1 MILCVIGIGIFI
13 VISMIGIVV
22 YDLLKNRRMD
32 NFTEEKLKVILDD
45 IKRSRDMIKTDRRIQ
60 NF

>member
-1 MILCVIGIGIFI
+1 MMLCIIGIGIFI
-13 VISMIGIVV
+13 VISMVGLVV
-22 YDLLKNRRMD
+22 YDLLKNRKID